1 MIWTHACKAWEAE
14 VAALLRADVMLQ
26 ALLKCSRAMKK
37 KGRDNSRYAVE
48 SAPLFNQNRMDEDMN
63 KETALP
69 GHAAT
74 LLFIDDDASTLTL
87 LTRLFQPLGYN
98 IFTANSGAD
107 ALLLLQK
114 EKVDLVISDMQMPQ
128 MSGIE
133 LLEQIRLKWPD
144 VVRILQT
151 GHSSLS
157 TAIEAIN
164 RGEIYRYITKPWINS
179 DILLIVRDA
188 LERQHLLAEKQ
199 RLEALTVHQNEELK
213 TLNANLEDKV
223 RQRTEEL
230 RVALE
235 SLTHS
240 HEHLKKDYFAT
251 IQVFANLMELRKGT
265 MAGHSRRVAQ
275 LCRNIAHKMMLPQT
289 EIQNIETAALL
300 HNIGKIGLPDRLL
313 DKPYME
319 LPHADR
325 AEFNKHPQRA
335 AAVLMALDPLLKASE
350 LIRNHLDHYNGV
362 GNSSGLRGE
371 SLPLG
376 ARILLVASDYDAL
389 QQGLIVHGKQSAE
402 QALNMIVSGSNA
414 SYDPVVVD
422 VFRELMSNISSYG
435 QVEAEFLVSSAQLHE
450 GMLLTRDVIT
460 GNGMLLLLKDTALS
474 AGRIRE
480 IREFERTSGEQLTI
494 YTHSI

>member
-1 MIWTHACKAWEAE
+1 MIWTHASKAWEVE

-37 KGRDNSRYAVE
+37 TGRDNSRYAVE

-128 MSGIE
+128 MSGVE

-179 DILLIVRDA
+179 DIMLIVRDA

-230 RVALE
+230 RVAGIAY
-235 SLTHS
+235 T
-240 HEHLKKDYFAT
+240 FART
-251 IQVFANLMELRKGT
+251 SEKRLLRHYPGIRQPDG
-265 MAGHSRRVAQ
+265 AAQ
-275 LCRNIAHKMMLPQT
+275 RHYGRTFTARCATLPQ
-289 EIQNIETAALL
+289 
-300 HNIGKIGLPDRLL
+300 H
-313 DKPYME
+313 
-319 LPHADR
+319 R
-325 AEFNKHPQRA
+325 AQDDA
-335 AAVLMALDPLLKASE
+335 AAN
-350 LIRNHLDHYNGV
+350 RNPEHRDC
-362 GNSSGLRGE
+362 R
-371 SLPLG
+371 
-376 ARILLVASDYDAL
+376 
-389 QQGLIVHGKQSAE
+389 SA
-402 QALNMIVSGSNA
+402 
-414 SYDPVVVD
+414 
-422 VFRELMSNISSYG
+422 
-435 QVEAEFLVSSAQLHE
+435 AQH
-450 GMLLTRDVIT
+450 RQDWP
-460 GNGMLLLLKDTALS
+460 A
-474 AGRIRE
+474 
-480 IREFERTSGEQLTI
+480 
-494 YTHSI
+494 